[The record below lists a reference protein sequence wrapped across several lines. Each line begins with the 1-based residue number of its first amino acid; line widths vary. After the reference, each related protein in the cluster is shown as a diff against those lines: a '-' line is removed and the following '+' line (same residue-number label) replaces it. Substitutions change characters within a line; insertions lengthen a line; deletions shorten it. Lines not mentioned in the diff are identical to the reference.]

1 MARLQPFFQGKPY
14 RNDDQ
19 ESGELDTIDSS
30 VIQSSP
36 SKPQMSRYS
45 FLPRITDMALNEQVT
60 AIVAVFTIVLSIAS
74 MTIEGSIFAIIS
86 GIFSIIMGPFAHY
99 QQTQIERITSMRDKS
114 NMLETEITRLNGDNR
129 RLSYDV
135 DELEGRIEDLLD
147 VEDALEIVSKGQ
159 SVNALQKD
167 VDANLDF
174 ICNMQQTVEAS
185 VIEILFS
192 SLYCRQINAETD
204 LDAPMTAEETK
215 KVLQQ
220 LKGVMGLS
228 IDEDRFRE
236 SFVGNSIESIIDAIR
251 NLLDEDIP
259 TINRIFHVK

>member
-1 MARLQPFFQGKPY
+1 M
-14 RNDDQ
+14 
-19 ESGELDTIDSS
+19 
-30 VIQSSP
+30 
-36 SKPQMSRYS
+36 
-45 FLPRITDMALNEQVT
+45 
-60 AIVAVFTIVLSIAS
+60 
-74 MTIEGSIFAIIS
+74 GSY
-86 GIFSIIMGPFAHY
+86 AHY
-99 QQTQIERITSMRDKS
+99 QQIQLTKVAYLKERSS
-114 NMLETEITRLNGDNR
+114 ALEGDITRLGSDNT

-135 DELEGRIEDLLD
+135 DELEGRVEDLLD

-228 IDEDRFRE
+228 IDESRFRKL
-236 SFVGNSIESIIDAIR
+236 FRGNSIE
-251 NLLDEDIP
+251 
-259 TINRIFHVK
+259 